1 MGKVDKPFR
10 YEIRLSGSGG
20 QGIILAA
27 IVLAEAAAVY
37 EGREVCQSQAYG
49 PEARGGSSK
58 SEVVISDRP
67 IDYPKATRP
76 HLLLAMNQAAYDAYH
91 ADIRPDGLTV
101 VDSSQVLQ
109 VSPGRV
115 AAIPF
120 TQIARKE
127 LGREVVANMVALG
140 AVGYYSKVV
149 SQKNLEAALSA
160 RTPKGTKDLN
170 LKALRA
176 GIKAAKKVDI
186 SDLPGDGVFQEEDV

>member
-10 YEIRLSGSGG
+10 YEMRLSGSGG
-20 QGIILAA
+20 QGIILAS

-37 EGREVCQSQAYG
+37 EGLEVCQGQAYG

-58 SEVVISDRP
+58 SEVILSNQP

-91 ADIRPDGLTV
+91 TNISPEGLIV
-101 VDSSQVLQ
+101 VDESLVSQ

-115 AAIPF
+115 VAIAF
-120 TQIARKE
+120 TRIARNE

-140 AVGYYSKVV
+140 AVGYFSKVV
-149 SQKNLEAALSA
+149 SQKNMEAALLA
-160 RTPKGTKDLN
+160 RTPRGTKDLN

-176 GIKAAKKVDI
+176 GIKAAKKVDL
-186 SDLPGDGVFQEEDV
+186 STLPAVPVPEDEEV

>member
-58 SEVVISDRP
+58 SEVVISNGP

-76 HLLLAMNQAAYDAYH
+76 HLLLAMNQASYDAYH
-91 ADIRPDGLTV
+91 ADVRPEGLIV
-101 VDSSQVLQ
+101 VDGSS
-109 VSPGRV
+109 VSQTAAGRV
-115 AAIPF
+115 VAVPF

-140 AVGYYSKVV
+140 AVGYFSKVV
-149 SQKNLEAALSA
+149 SQKNLEAALTA
-160 RTPKGTKDLN
+160 RTPRGIKDLN

-176 GIKAAKKVDI
+176 GIKAAKKVDLAA
-186 SDLPGDGVFQEEDV
+186 LPAASVPEDEEV

>member
-58 SEVVISDRP
+58 SEVVISNLP

-76 HLLLAMNQAAYDAYH
+76 HLLLAMNQASYDAYH
-91 ADIRPDGLTV
+91 ANIRPEGLII
-101 VDSSQVLQ
+101 VDESSVSQ

-115 AAIPF
+115 VAIPF
-120 TQIARKE
+120 TRIARKE

-140 AVGYYSKVV
+140 AVGYFSKAV
-149 SQKNLEAALSA
+149 SQKNLEAALTA
-160 RTPKGTKDLN
+160 RMPKGTKDLN

-176 GIKAAKKVDI
+176 GIKAAKKVDLAA
-186 SDLPGDGVFQEEDV
+186 LPAAPVAQDEEV

>member
-58 SEVVISDRP
+58 SEVVISNRP
-67 IDYPKATRP
+67 IDYPKATCP
-76 HLLLAMNQAAYDAYH
+76 HLLLAMNQASYDAYH
-91 ADIRPDGLTV
+91 ADIRPEGLIV
-101 VDSSQVLQ
+101 VDASLVSQ

-120 TQIARKE
+120 TQIARKDLE
-127 LGREVVANMVALG
+127 REMVANMVALG
-140 AVGYYSKVV
+140 AVGCLSKVV
-149 SQKNLEAALSA
+149 SQKNLETALAAKSP
-160 RTPKGTKDLN
+160 RGFRDLN
-170 LKALRA
+170 LRALRA
-176 GIKAAKKVDI
+176 GIKAAKKL
-186 SDLPGDGVFQEEDV
+186 DLSALHAPVVPEDEEV

>member
-58 SEVVISDRP
+58 SEVVISNRP

-76 HLLLAMNQAAYDAYH
+76 HLLLAMNQASYDAYH
-91 ADIRPDGLTV
+91 ANIRPEGLIV
-101 VDSSQVLQ
+101 VDESSVSQ

-115 AAIPF
+115 VAIPF
-120 TQIARKE
+120 TRIARKK

-140 AVGYYSKVV
+140 AVGYFSKAV
-149 SQKNLEAALSA
+149 SQKNLEAALTA
-160 RTPKGTKDLN
+160 RMPKGTKDLN

-176 GIKAAKKVDI
+176 GIKAAKKVDLTA
-186 SDLPGDGVFQEEDV
+186 LPAAPVAQDEEV

>member
-1 MGKVDKPFR
+1 MGKVEKPFR

-27 IVLAEAAAVY
+27 IVLAEAVAVY

-58 SEVVISDRP
+58 SEVVISNRP

-76 HLLLAMNQAAYDAYH
+76 HLLLAMNQASYDAYH
-91 ADIRPDGLTV
+91 TDIREEGLIV
-101 VDSSQVLQ
+101 VDELLVTQL
-109 VSPGRV
+109 SPGRV
-115 AAIPF
+115 TAIPF

-127 LGREVVANMVALG
+127 LGREMVANMVALG
-140 AVGYYSKVV
+140 AVGYFSNVV
-149 SQKNLEAALSA
+149 SQKNLEAALAA
-160 RTPKGTKDLN
+160 RTPKGTGDLN

-176 GIKAAKKVDI
+176 GIKAAKKVEL
-186 SDLPGDGVFQEEDV
+186 SGLPVTPVPEDEEV

>member
-58 SEVVISDRP
+58 SEVVISNRP

-76 HLLLAMNQAAYDAYH
+76 HLLLAMNQASYDAYH
-91 ADIRPDGLTV
+91 ANIRPEGLIV
-101 VDSSQVLQ
+101 VDESSVSQ

-115 AAIPF
+115 VAIPF
-120 TQIARKE
+120 TRIARKE

-140 AVGYYSKVV
+140 AVGYFSKAV
-149 SQKNLEAALSA
+149 SQKNLEAALTA
-160 RTPKGTKDLN
+160 RMPKGTKDLN

-176 GIKAAKKVDI
+176 GIKAAKKVDLAA
-186 SDLPGDGVFQEEDV
+186 LPAAPVSQDEEV

>member
-58 SEVVISDRP
+58 SEVVISNRP

-76 HLLLAMNQAAYDAYH
+76 HLLLAMNQASYDAYH
-91 ADIRPDGLTV
+91 ANIRPEGLIV
-101 VDSSQVLQ
+101 VDESSVSQA
-109 VSPGRV
+109 SPGRV
-115 AAIPF
+115 VAIPF
-120 TQIARKE
+120 TRIARKE
-127 LGREVVANMVALG
+127 LGKEVVANMVALG
-140 AVGYYSKVV
+140 AVSYFSKVV
-149 SQKNLEAALSA
+149 SQKNLEAALTA
-160 RTPKGTKDLN
+160 RTPRGTKDLN

-176 GIKAAKKVDI
+176 GIKAAKKVDLAA
-186 SDLPGDGVFQEEDV
+186 LPAASIPEDEEV

>member
-58 SEVVISDRP
+58 SEVVISNRP

-76 HLLLAMNQAAYDAYH
+76 HLLLAMNQASYDAYH
-91 ADIRPDGLTV
+91 ANIRPEGLIV
-101 VDSSQVLQ
+101 VDESSVSQ

-115 AAIPF
+115 VAIPF

-127 LGREVVANMVALG
+127 LGRDVVANMVALG
-140 AVGYYSKVV
+140 AVGYFSKVV
-149 SQKNLEAALSA
+149 SQKNLEAALTA
-160 RTPKGTKDLN
+160 RTPRGTKDLN

-176 GIKAAKKVDI
+176 GIKAAKKVDL
-186 SDLPGDGVFQEEDV
+186 SALPAAPVPEDEEV

>member
-58 SEVVISDRP
+58 SEVVISNRP

-76 HLLLAMNQAAYDAYH
+76 HLLLAMNQASYDAYH
-91 ADIRPDGLTV
+91 ANIRPEGLIV
-101 VDSSQVLQ
+101 VDESSVSQ

-115 AAIPF
+115 VAIPF
-120 TQIARKE
+120 TRIARKE

-140 AVGYYSKVV
+140 AVGYFSKAV
-149 SQKNLEAALSA
+149 SQKNLEAALTA
-160 RTPKGTKDLN
+160 RMPKGTKDLN

-176 GIKAAKKVDI
+176 GIKAAKKVDLTA
-186 SDLPGDGVFQEEDV
+186 LPAAPIAQDEEV

>member
-58 SEVVISDRP
+58 SEVVVSNRP

-91 ADIRPDGLTV
+91 ADIRPKGLIV
-101 VDSSQVLQ
+101 VDESSVSQVL
-109 VSPGRV
+109 PGRV
-115 AAIPF
+115 VAIPF

-127 LGREVVANMVALG
+127 LGRDVVANMVALG
-140 AVGYYSKVV
+140 AVGYFSKVV
-149 SQKNLEAALSA
+149 SQKNLEAALTA
-160 RTPKGTKDLN
+160 RTPRGTKDLN

-176 GIKAAKKVDI
+176 GIKAAKKVDLAA
-186 SDLPGDGVFQEEDV
+186 LPAASVPEDEEV

>member
-1 MGKVDKPFR
+1 MGKADKPFR

-58 SEVVISDRP
+58 SEVVISNRP

-91 ADIRPDGLTV
+91 ADIRPGGLIV
-101 VDSSQVLQ
+101 VDESSVSQ

-115 AAIPF
+115 VAIPF

-140 AVGYYSKVV
+140 AVGYFSKAV
-149 SQKNLEAALSA
+149 SQKNLEGALLA
-160 RTPKGTKDLN
+160 RTPRGTKDLN

-176 GIKAAKKVDI
+176 GIRAAKKVDI

>member
-58 SEVVISDRP
+58 SEVVISNRP

-76 HLLLAMNQAAYDAYH
+76 HLLLAMNQASYDAYH
-91 ADIRPDGLTV
+91 ANIRPEGLIV
-101 VDSSQVLQ
+101 VDESSVSQA
-109 VSPGRV
+109 SPGRV
-115 AAIPF
+115 VAIPF
-120 TQIARKE
+120 TRIARKE
-127 LGREVVANMVALG
+127 LGKEVVANMVALG
-140 AVGYYSKVV
+140 AVGYFSKVV
-149 SQKNLEAALSA
+149 SQKNLEAALTA
-160 RTPKGTKDLN
+160 RTPRGTKDLN

-176 GIKAAKKVDI
+176 GIKAAKKVDLAA
-186 SDLPGDGVFQEEDV
+186 LPAASVPEDEEV

>member
-58 SEVVISDRP
+58 SEVVISNRP

-76 HLLLAMNQAAYDAYH
+76 HLLLAMNQASYDAYH
-91 ADIRPDGLTV
+91 ANIRPEGLIV
-101 VDSSQVLQ
+101 VDESSVSQ

-115 AAIPF
+115 VAIPF
-120 TQIARKE
+120 TRIARKE

-140 AVGYYSKVV
+140 AVGYFSKAV
-149 SQKNLEAALSA
+149 SQKNLEAALTA
-160 RTPKGTKDLN
+160 RMPKGTKDLN

-176 GIKAAKKVDI
+176 GIKAAKKVDLAA
-186 SDLPGDGVFQEEDV
+186 LPAAPVAQDDEV

>member
-1 MGKVDKPFR
+1 MGKIEKPFR

-27 IVLAEAAAVY
+27 IVLAEAVAVY

-91 ADIRPDGLTV
+91 TDIRPEGLIV
-101 VDSSQVLQ
+101 VDELLVSQLSS
-109 VSPGRV
+109 GRV

-120 TQIARKE
+120 TQIARKQ

-140 AVGYYSKVV
+140 AVGYFSKVV
-149 SQKNLEAALSA
+149 SQKNLEAALTA
-160 RTPKGTKDLN
+160 RAPKGYKDLN

-176 GIKAAKKVDI
+176 GIKAAKKVDL
-186 SDLPGDGVFQEEDV
+186 SGLPAAPVPEDEEV